1 MSEDSVNNIGSGTEE
16 TSAKGGRKRQK
27 IRIKYRERVRIKRT
41 EGNKTIRYWKKNK
54 KNIITAIIILTL
66 FGYTIFMIGR
76 IINERVKM
84 NYDQKER
91 NMEISF

>member
-1 MSEDSVNNIGSGTEE
+1 MSEDSVEN
-16 TSAKGGRKRQK
+16 KGQKGKDESPSKGRVKK
-27 IRIKYRERVRIKRT
+27 KVRIKYRERVRIKRT

-66 FGYTIFMIGR
+66 LGYTFFMIGR

-84 NYDQKER
+84 NYDQKEK
-91 NMEISF
+91 NMQISF